1 MIKNFAVPKTG
12 DEALDE
18 HFRNTPLWYDTDMIK
33 MYVIGILT
41 GALMAV
47 LLIFTFQGDKVP

>member
-12 DEALDE
+12 NTVLDE
-18 HFRNTPLWYDTDMIK
+18 HLRNTPLWYDTDMIK
-33 MYVIGILT
+33 MYVCGMLT
-41 GALMAV
+41 GALVAV

>member
-1 MIKNFAVPKTG
+1 MIKKFAVPNTG
-12 DEALDE
+12 DEVLDE

-41 GALMAV
+41 GALMTV
-47 LLIFTFQGDKVP
+47 LLIFTF

>member
-12 DEALDE
+12 DEVLDE
-18 HFRNTPLWYDTDMIK
+18 HFRNTPLWYDTDMLK

>member
-18 HFRNTPLWYDTDMIK
+18 HFRITPLWYDTDMIK
-33 MYVIGILT
+33 MYVCGMLT

-47 LLIFTFQGDKVP
+47 LLIFTF

>member
-12 DEALDE
+12 DEVLDE
-18 HFRNTPLWYDTDMIK
+18 HFRNTPLWYDTDMLK

-41 GALMAV
+41 GALMTV
-47 LLIFTFQGDKVP
+47 LLIFTF

>member
-12 DEALDE
+12 NTVLDE
-18 HFRNTPLWYDTDMIK
+18 HLRNTPLWYDTDMIK
-33 MYVIGILT
+33 MYVCGMLT

-47 LLIFTFQGDKVP
+47 LLIFTF